1 MNIDKLEIEDL
12 LLDKGFRN
20 WASGIEDDE
29 SQFWELLKEEYPHYK
44 KAMMQAKLIVIT
56 AEDELPVIDDEA
68 NNKMLVNLRKKLGWG
83 NEKVVRKLNSPKK
96 HMYFKVAATITLL
109 ITFGVVAFEM
119 GERNNAKDATHSVS
133 EVFVEKSTPKGAKLN
148 FYLEDGTHII
158 LNAESK
164 VKFSSTYATDSN
176 RNVYLEGEAYF
187 KVAKDKKRPFTVFT
201 DNLSTV
207 ALGTAFNI
215 NAHPEENEVQISL
228 IEGSVMVKN
237 STTDSDVILTPGNRL
252 SADKTKNTFTEGDF
266 DLKRVTSWK
275 DGIIFLD
282 KTGFDESIQIL
293 ERWYGVNIAVSNKP
307 KTFLTCSGV
316 FENDNL
322 ANVLKSLGFALKF
335 DFEIKNKDVKLKF
348 K

>member
-1 MNIDKLEIEDL
+1 MNNEKLEIEDL

-29 SQFWELLKEEYPHYK
+29 FQFWNLLKEEYPQFK
-44 KAMMQAKLIVIT
+44 KAMMQARYIVIT
-56 AEDELPVIDDEA
+56 AEEELPAIDEET
-68 NNKMLVNLRKKLGWG
+68 NNKMLANLRQKLGWSH
-83 NEKVVRKLNSPKK
+83 ETVVRTLNSSKK
-96 HMYFKVAATITLL
+96 QLYLKIAAVVAL
-109 ITFGVVAFEM
+109 IIMFGVVAFEM
-119 GERNNAKDATHSVS
+119 GERNNAKMQAVS
-133 EVFVEKSTPKGAKLN
+133 EVFVQKSTPKGAKLN

-158 LNAESK
+158 LNAESQIR
-164 VKFSSTYATDSN
+164 FSSTYATDSN

-187 KVAKDKKRPFTVFT
+187 EVAKDKKRPFTVFT

-215 NAHPEENEVQISL
+215 NAHPEEDKVQIAL
-228 IEGSVMVKN
+228 VEGSVLVKN
-237 STTDSDVILTPGNRL
+237 SKNESNVILAPGNKL
-252 SADKTKNTFTEGDF
+252 LADKLNNDF
-266 DLKRVTSWK
+266 IQEKFDVKEVTSWK

-282 KTGFDESIQIL
+282 KTDFDESIQIL
-293 ERWYGVNIAVSNKP
+293 ERWYGVNITVSNKP
-307 KTFLTCSGV
+307 KTLLTCSGE

-322 ANVLKSLGFALKF
+322 DNVLKSLGFALKF

>member
-29 SQFWELLKEEYPHYK
+29 FQFWALLKEEYPQYK
-44 KAMMQAKLIVIT
+44 KAMMQAKYIVIT
-56 AEDELPVIDDEA
+56 AEGELPVIDDGT
-68 NNKMLVNLRKKLGWG
+68 NNKMLFNLRKKLGWG
-83 NEKVVRKLNSPKK
+83 NETVVRTLSLSKRQ
-96 HMYFKVAATITLL
+96 MYFKVAAAVALI

-119 GERNNAKDATHSVS
+119 GERNNAKMQAVS
-133 EVFVEKSTPKGAKLN
+133 EVLVEKSTPKGTKLN

-164 VKFSSTYATDSN
+164 VRFSSTYATDSN

-187 KVAKDKKRPFTVFT
+187 EVAKDKIRPFTVYT

-237 STTDSDVILTPGNRL
+237 STTDSDVILVPGKRL
-252 SADKTKNTFTEGDF
+252 SADKTKNTFIQGEF
-266 DLKRVTSWK
+266 DMKKVTSWK

-293 ERWYGVNIAVSNKP
+293 ERWYGVNISVSNKP
-307 KTFLTCSGV
+307 KTLLTCSGV

-322 ANVLKSLGFALKF
+322 DNVLKSLGFALKF